1 MAEHKEHIKWNL
13 HVPTGYDYTSR
24 SAPYLLHVVQITNIH
39 YCMWYHSVRSFS
51 MLMFISSTC
60 IQTHCEGFL
69 LSSASIMS
77 KNHLQRC
84 SKNINEHCFR
94 VATFAKVELLA
105 CYSHSKNRKQR
116 LKTFSTSPWEAYSW
130 DLMGGKYASHGKID
144 ENWVHRFSSFASPL
158 FYSRNLRWILAFSS
172 SRQVR
177 AENALKVEEENAKI
191 QQIFASLRSPPQPF
205 VHFLRQRH
213 GRLRSIRK
221 TSSSLWRRLKTPS
234 FLRALRH
241 RPGDTGQGSEVTHS
255 SHKHAPNLT
264 QDLAPSPGLQKTRHQ
279 GCRSLCK
286 KAMFRTK
293 EKEIASVG
301 VYTQPPSPH

>member
-1 MAEHKEHIKWNL
+1 MLEVSQVDVHLEHLYPNPLRRLPSILCEH
-13 HVPTGYDYTSR
+13 HV
-24 SAPYLLHVVQITNIH
+24 Q
-39 YCMWYHSVRSFS
+39 
-51 MLMFISSTC
+51 
-60 IQTHCEGFL
+60 
-69 LSSASIMS
+69 
-77 KNHLQRC
+77 KHLQSC

-94 VATFAKVELLA
+94 VASFAKVELLA

-293 EKEIASVG
+293 EKERASVG